1 MGRGRR
7 AEEPKL
13 NFKKVL
19 AFFIAIAVIV
29 MFVISINAILKKGDD
44 KERVSTIVKYFVT
57 CTEDKW
63 GVINNQGEVIIDNSY
78 EEMIIIPDSN
88 RDIFI
93 CTVEIDPETNKYT
106 TKVIDKNAKP
116 ILKDFENVTPI
127 QNFSDSEIWYEE
139 NVLKFEKDGKYGLI
153 DFEGKEL
160 LAPEYDDIYAL
171 EGVSKTIVIK
181 KDNKLG
187 IYNNSAKEVAVET
200 EYTEIE
206 TLTNTYDN
214 GYVVKNEEGKFG
226 LIGANKKV
234 ILEPIYEEIKNVY
247 SSDMYVVKKD
257 GKELVVNNKAETVYE
272 NTFDKIVDIT
282 GQNVVVEKDK
292 KLGLID
298 MQGAIVIEPQYT
310 KLIHCFADSYIAKK
324 DNKYG
329 IITSDGTT
337 KVEFKYIGISYVKEA
352 NFFECETEEVE
363 TELMDSNYEVKLT
376 GIVSEINEEKGY
388 IRIRVADNYEYYNFK
403 FEKKES
409 KEVLTWNTLF
419 LVKENGKYGFRNK
432 AGELIVDCKYEDA
445 TEQNEFGYAAVKLG
459 GKWGVLKSD
468 GAMILEPTVDLEENL
483 YIDFIGEWHLYKD
496 LRLNIYTK

>member
-19 AFFIAIAVIV
+19 AFIIAIAVIV

-57 CTEDKW
+57 YTEDKW
-63 GVINNQGEVIIDNSY
+63 GVINNKGEVIIDNSY
-78 EEMIIIPDSN
+78 EEMIIIPDNSK
-88 RDIFI
+88 DIFI
-93 CTVEIDPETNKYT
+93 CTVGIDLEENTYT
-106 TKVIDKNAKP
+106 TKVLNKDAKP
-116 ILKDFENVTPI
+116 ILKDYTNVTPI
-127 QNFSDSEIWYEE
+127 ENYSGSDVWYEE
-139 NVLKFEKDGKYGLI
+139 NVLKFEKDGKFGLI

-160 LAPEYDDIYAL
+160 LSPEYDEIYAL

-187 IYNNSAKEVAVET
+187 IYNNSAKEVAVEA
-200 EYTEIE
+200 EYEEIT
-206 TLTNTYDN
+206 TLTDTYDN
-214 GYVVKNEEGKFG
+214 GYIVKNAEGKFG

-247 SSDMYVVKKD
+247 SSNMYVVKKD
-257 GKELVVNNKAETVYE
+257 GKELVINEKSEPVYE
-272 NTFDKIVDIT
+272 NGFDKIVNVT
-282 GQNVVVEKDK
+282 GSNIVIEKEK

-298 MQGAIVIEPQYT
+298 MQGNTVIEPQYDS
-310 KLIHCFADSYIAKK
+310 LVHCFTDNYIAKK

-329 IITSDGTT
+329 IVSADGSV
-337 KVEFKYIGISYVKEA
+337 KVEFKYQSIAYVKEA
-352 NFFECETEEVE
+352 NFLECETEEFE
-363 TELMDSNYEVKLT
+363 TELMDNNFEVKLT
-376 GIVSEINEEKGY
+376 GIISEVNEEKGY
-388 IRIRVADNYEYYNFK
+388 IRIRVGDNYEYYNFK
-403 FEKKES
+403 FEKKDS
-409 KEVLTWNTLF
+409 KDVLTGNTLF

-445 TEQNEFGYAAVKLG
+445 TEQNEFGYAAVKLD

-468 GAMILEPTVDLEENL
+468 GAVLVEPTVDLEENL